1 MTFVLRAGGLSK
13 QMFLESQA
21 LSANY
26 RGQERRAHP
35 RQIIDEDG
43 ELIISA
49 ENMTLPCLV
58 VNISSGGAKV
68 LCDAIPP
75 SGSKIILVL
84 SSGRCFE
91 GVTTRYGDGELGL
104 QFTTPPA
111 GE

>member
-1 MTFVLRAGGLSK
+1 MTSVLRAGGLSK

-21 LSANY
+21 LSAHY

-91 GVTTRYGDGELGL
+91 GVTTRYGEGELGL
-104 QFTTPPA
+104 QFTTPA
-111 GE
+111 ASK